1 MFHIQPCGV
10 QRIPKP
16 YRQGLQLLAVAQ
28 FDCKLMLAPSAGD
41 ADLFVRGGLAAFVI
55 F

>member
-16 YRQGLQLLAVAQ
+16 YRQGSQLLAVAE
-28 FDCKLMLAPSAGD
+28 FDCKLMLEHAGD